1 MSRFFIDRPIFAW
14 VIALAIMLAGALAI
28 HSLPVNQYPN
38 IAAPAIQISVTYPG
52 ASAQTVQ
59 DTVVQVIEQQLNGL
73 DGLRYISS
81 AANSDGSVE
90 ITVTFDQGVDPDI
103 AQVQVQ
109 NKLQLATTNLPEEVQ
124 RQGIRVVKFQL
135 NFMLLVSLYSKDG
148 KLNYGDLGNLI
159 VSNFQDPLSRTQ
171 GVGDFFVFG
180 FQNAMRIWLDPA
192 KLNSYQLMPSDVTA
206 AIAAQNVQVSSGS
219 IGGLPTRKG
228 VELSATVIGK
238 TRLTSADQFKE
249 ILIKVQPD
257 GSQIRLKDL
266 GEVVLGNETYSFDV
280 NYNGKPAAGI
290 ALRLASGANMLETV
304 ERVKHTVEEL
314 KPYLPAGVE
323 VVYPYDT
330 SPSVKASIE
339 SVVHTLFE
347 AIVLVFL
354 VMMLFMQNIR
364 ATLIPT
370 LAVPVV
376 LLGTFGV
383 LYACGF
389 TINVMTMFAMVL
401 AIGLL
406 VDDAIVVVENVE
418 RLMEEEHLTPRE
430 ATYKSMQQISG
441 ALVGIGLVIS
451 AVFMPMA
458 FFGGSA
464 GIIYR
469 QFSITIITAMSLS
482 VLVALV
488 FTPALCATM
497 LKAHTGSKKQ
507 QGFFAWFN
515 RVFQTNTNRYEASV
529 AKILRNPKRTF
540 VVYLLLLAGLVGLFR
555 NLPTSFLPDEDQGL
569 LIVQIQTPP
578 NSSAERTEAVIKQ
591 VRDYLLENE
600 KEGVVSAFSLSGF
613 NFAGRGQNSA
623 VVWVRL
629 KPFEER
635 KSSKN
640 SAFAIARRITQFA
653 DTVRD
658 AQVVSI
664 VPPAIMEMGNAT
676 GFDLFLQDNGARGH
690 AALMAARDQLLSLVE
705 SEPALAIVRPNG
717 LDDEAQYQVT
727 IDDEKARAQQVSIEA
742 IDDTMSVAWGSTYVN
757 DFIDKGRVK
766 KVYVQGE
773 MDSRISP
780 QDFDK
785 WYVRNALGQMVP
797 FSSFASG
804 DWVFGSPKLER
815 YGGVPSVELLGQP
828 AAGYSTG
835 DAMAAIERIAA
846 KLPSGFVVAWTG
858 LSYEER
864 AAGSQSTM
872 LYVLS
877 LIMVFLCLA
886 ALYESWSVPVSI
898 MLVVPLGILGAVA
911 ATLGRGLANDVFFQV
926 GMLTTM
932 GLAAKNA
939 ILIVE
944 FAKDLYEQQGRTL
957 KQAAKEA
964 AALRLRPIIMTSIAF
979 VMGTLPLARAFG
991 PGSGSQHSIG
1001 TAVVGGTL
1009 AATFLAIFFVP
1020 LFYVAVT
1027 KIFSRKK
1034 PAAEAVLESTSSTD
1048 PQLGS
1053 GD

>member
-28 HSLPVNQYPN
+28 HGLPVNQYPN
-38 IAAPAIQISVTYPG
+38 IAAPAVQISVTYPG

-59 DTVVQVIEQQLNGL
+59 DTVIQVIEQQLNGL

-81 AANSDGSVE
+81 NANSDGSVE
-90 ITVTFDQGVDPDI
+90 ITVTFDQGINPDI

-109 NKLQLATTNLPEEVQ
+109 NKLQLATPNLPQEVQ
-124 RQGIRVVKFQL
+124 RQGIRVVKYQA
-135 NFMLLVSLYSKDG
+135 NFMLLVSIYSTDG
-148 KLNYGDLGNLI
+148 KLSYGDLGNLV
-159 VSNFQDPLSRTQ
+159 VSNFKDPLSRTK

-206 AIAAQNVQVSSGS
+206 AISAQNVQVSSGS

-238 TRLTSADQFKE
+238 TRLRSAEEFKE
-249 ILIKVQPD
+249 ILVKVQPD

-266 GEVVLGNETYSFDV
+266 GEVVLGSETYSYDV

-290 ALRLASGANMLETV
+290 ALRLASGANMLDTV
-304 ERVKHTVEEL
+304 ERVKQTVDHL
-314 KPYLPAGVE
+314 KASLPPNVE

-339 SVVHTLFE
+339 SVIHTLFE

-354 VMMLFMQNIR
+354 VMFLFLQNIR

-418 RLMEEEHLTPRE
+418 RLMAEEHLSAKE

-441 ALVGIGLVIS
+441 ALVGIALVIS

-469 QFSITIITAMSLS
+469 QFSITIITAMALS
-482 VLVALV
+482 VLIALI
-488 FTPALCATM
+488 FTPALCATI
-497 LKAHTGSKKQ
+497 LKDHAHGEKKTK
-507 QGFFAWFN
+507 GFFAWFN
-515 RVFQTNTNRYEASV
+515 RMFDRNTSRYHASV
-529 AKILRNPKRTF
+529 AGILNRPKRTF
-540 VVYLLLLAGLVGLFR
+540 FVYVLLLIGVALMFHK
-555 NLPTSFLPDEDQGL
+555 LPAAFLPDEDQGL
-569 LIVQIQTPP
+569 MVVQIQTPP
-578 NSSAERTEAVIKQ
+578 NSSAQRTESVIQK
-591 VRDYLLENE
+591 VRSYLLEQE
-600 KEGVVSAFSLSGF
+600 KAGVMSAFSISGY

-629 KPFEER
+629 RPFEER
-635 KSSKN
+635 TSKEN
-640 SAFAIARRITQFA
+640 SASAIAQRVTQFA
-653 DTVRD
+653 HTISE
-658 AQVVSI
+658 ANIVSI
-664 VPPAIMEMGNAT
+664 VPPAILEMGNAT
-676 GFDLFLQDNGARGH
+676 GFDLYLQDNGAHGH
-690 AALMAARDQLLSLVE
+690 AALMAARDRLMKLAAQ
-705 SEPALAIVRPNG
+705 EPALSTIRPNG
-717 LDDEAQYQVT
+717 LNDEAQYQVT
-727 IDDEKARAQQVSIEA
+727 IDDEKARALQLTIESI
-742 IDDTMSVAWGSTYVN
+742 DNTMSVAWGSTYVN

-766 KVYVQGE
+766 KVYVQGQT
-773 MDSRISP
+773 DARISP
-780 QDFDK
+780 EDFDK
-785 WYVRNALGQMVP
+785 WYVRNAAGQMVP
-797 FSSFASG
+797 FSAFASG
-804 DWVFGSPKLER
+804 KWIYGSPKLER
-815 YGGVPSVELLGQP
+815 YAGIPSVELLGTP
-828 AAGYSTG
+828 AEGYSTG
-835 DAMAAIERIAA
+835 EAMAAVERVASQ
-846 KLPSGFVVAWTG
+846 LPSGFEVAWTG

-877 LIMVFLCLA
+877 LIIVFLCLA
-886 ALYESWSVPVSI
+886 AMYESWSVPVSV
-898 MLVVPLGILGAVA
+898 MLVVPLGVLGAVA

-944 FAKDLYEQQGRTL
+944 FAKELQEKHGRSL
-957 KQAAKEA
+957 IQAATEA
-964 AALRLRPIIMTSIAF
+964 ARLRLRPIIMTSIAF
-979 VMGTLPLARAFG
+979 VMGTLPLARAHG

-1020 LFYVAVT
+1020 LFYVAVMRL
-1027 KIFSRKK
+1027 FASRKRK
-1034 PAAEAVLESTSSTD
+1034 STEEFAKGGVSHD
-1048 PQLGS
+1048 A
-1053 GD
+1053 

>member
-14 VIALAIMLAGALAI
+14 VIALAIMLGGVLAI
-28 HSLPVNQYPN
+28 HGLPVNQYPN
-38 IAAPAIQISVTYPG
+38 IAAPAVQITVTYPG

-90 ITVTFDQGVDPDI
+90 ITVTFDQGINPDI

-109 NKLQLATTNLPEEVQ
+109 NKLQLATPNLPEEVQ
-124 RQGIRVVKFQL
+124 RQGIRVVKYQA

-148 KLNYGDLGNLI
+148 KLNYGDLGNII
-159 VSNFQDPLSRTQ
+159 VSSFQDPLSRTQ

-238 TRLTSADQFKE
+238 TRLRSADEFKE
-249 ILIKVQPD
+249 ILVKVQPD
-257 GSQIRLKDL
+257 GSQIHLKDV
-266 GEVVLGNETYSFDV
+266 GEVVLGNETYSYDV

-290 ALRLASGANMLETV
+290 ALRLATGANMLETV
-304 ERVKHTVEEL
+304 ERVKKTVDQL
-314 KPYLPAGVE
+314 KPYLPPGVE

-347 AIVLVFL
+347 AIILVFL
-354 VMMLFMQNIR
+354 VMLLFLQNLR

-418 RLMEEEHLTPRE
+418 RLMAEEHLSPRE

-441 ALVGIGLVIS
+441 ALVGIALVIS

-469 QFSITIITAMSLS
+469 QFSITIITAMALS
-482 VLVALV
+482 VLVALI
-488 FTPALCATM
+488 FTPALCATL
-497 LKAHTGSKKQ
+497 LKTHPAAGEKKQ
-507 QGFFAWFN
+507 KGFFAWFN
-515 RVFQTNTNRYEASV
+515 RVFERNTGRYEAAVSR
-529 AKILRNPKRTF
+529 ILRNPRRTF
-540 VVYLLLLAGLVGLFR
+540 VVYVLLLAGVAMMFR
-555 NLPTSFLPDEDQGL
+555 HLPTAFLPDEDQGL

-578 NSSAERTEAVIKQ
+578 NSSAERTEAVLNQ
-591 VRDYLLENE
+591 VRGYLLDHEQA
-600 KEGVVSAFSLSGF
+600 GVVSAFSISGY

-629 KPFEER
+629 KPFEAR
-635 KSSKN
+635 TGGDN
-640 SAFAIARRITQFA
+640 TANAIAQRITQFA
-653 DTVRD
+653 STVKD
-658 AQVVSI
+658 ASIVSI

-690 AALMAARDQLLSLVE
+690 AALMQARNQLMKLAAK
-705 SEPALAIVRPNG
+705 EPALAITRANG

-727 IDDEKARAQQVSIEA
+727 IDDEKARALQVSIEA
-742 IDDTMSVAWGSTYVN
+742 IDNTMSVAWGSTYVN

-773 MDSRISP
+773 MDARLSP
-780 QDFDK
+780 EDFDK
-785 WYVRNALGQMVP
+785 WYVRNDAGQMVP
-797 FSSFASG
+797 FSAFASG
-804 DWVFGSPKLER
+804 QWVYGSPKLER
-815 YGGVPSVELLGQP
+815 YGGIPAVELLGQP
-828 AAGYSTG
+828 APGYSTG
-835 DAMAAIERIAA
+835 DAMAAIERVAA
-846 KLPSGFVVAWTG
+846 QLPSGFGVSWTG
-858 LSYEER
+858 LSFEER
-864 AAGSQSTM
+864 AAGSQATM

-877 LIMVFLCLA
+877 LMIVFLCLA
-886 ALYESWSVPVSI
+886 AMYESWSVPVSV
-898 MLVVPLGILGAVA
+898 MLVVPLGVLGAVA
-911 ATLGRGLANDVFFQV
+911 ATLGRGLANDIFFQV

-944 FAKDLYEQQGRTL
+944 FAKDLHDNQGRTL
-957 KQAAKEA
+957 VQAATEA
-964 AALRLRPIIMTSIAF
+964 ARLRLRPIIMTSIAF
-979 VMGTLPLARAFG
+979 VMGTLPLARAHG

-1020 LFYVAVT
+1020 LFYVAVMQL
-1027 KIFSRKK
+1027 FK
-1034 PAAEAVLESTSSTD
+1034 PTPRHANLEGARHD
-1048 PQLGS
+1048 A
-1053 GD
+1053 

>member
-14 VIALAIMLAGALAI
+14 VIALAIMLGGALAI

-38 IAAPAIQISVTYPG
+38 IAARAVQITVTYPG

-90 ITVTFDQGVDPDI
+90 ITVTFDQGVNPDI

-109 NKLQLATTNLPEEVQ
+109 NKLQLATPNLPAEVQ
-124 RQGIRVVKFQL
+124 RQGIRVVKFQV
-135 NFMLLVSLYSKDG
+135 NFMLLVSIYSKDG
-148 KLNYGDLGNLI
+148 KLSYGDLGNII

-206 AIAAQNVQVSSGS
+206 AISAQNVQVSSGS
-219 IGGLPTRKG
+219 VGGLPTRKG

-238 TRLTSADQFKE
+238 TRLKSADEFKE
-249 ILIKVQPD
+249 ILVKVQPD

-290 ALRLASGANMLETV
+290 ALRLATGANMLEAV
-304 ERVKHTVEEL
+304 ERVKNTVDQL
-314 KPYLPAGVE
+314 KPYLPPGVE

-330 SPSVKASIE
+330 SPSVKASID

-347 AIVLVFL
+347 AVVLVFL
-354 VMMLFMQNIR
+354 VMLLFLQNIR

-418 RLMEEEHLTPRE
+418 RLMEEEHLSPRE

-469 QFSITIITAMSLS
+469 QFSITIITAMGLS

-497 LKAHTGSKKQ
+497 LKAHAGGEKKQ
-507 QGFFAWFN
+507 TGFFAWFN
-515 RVFQTNTNRYEASV
+515 RVFERNTERYASSIS
-529 AKILRNPKRTF
+529 KILRNPKRTF
-540 VVYLLLLAGLVGLFR
+540 VIYALLLLGVVAMFR
-555 NLPTSFLPDEDQGL
+555 NLPSAFLPDEDQGL

-578 NSSAERTEAVIKQ
+578 NSSAERTQAVIDQ
-591 VRDYLLENE
+591 VRNYLLEDE
-600 KEGVVSAFSLSGF
+600 KEGVVSAFNLSGF

-623 VVWVRL
+623 VIWVRL

-635 KSSKN
+635 TSSEN
-640 SAFAIARRITQFA
+640 SAFAIAQRITRFA
-653 DTVRD
+653 STVRD
-658 AQVVSI
+658 AHVVSI

-690 AALMAARDQLLSLVE
+690 AALMEARDQLLKLVAK
-705 SEPALAIVRPNG
+705 EPALAIVRPNG
-717 LDDEAQYQVT
+717 LSDEAQYQVT
-727 IDDEKARAQQVSIEA
+727 IDDEKARALQVSIES

-773 MDSRISP
+773 MDARISP
-780 QDFDK
+780 EDFDK
-785 WYVRNALGQMVP
+785 WYVRNAAGQMVP

-804 DWVFGSPKLER
+804 QWVYGSPKLER
-815 YGGVPSVELLGQP
+815 YNGIPSVELLGQP
-828 AAGYSTG
+828 APGYSTG
-835 DAMAAIERIAA
+835 DAMAAIERVASQ
-846 KLPSGFVVAWTG
+846 LPNGFGVSWTG

-864 AAGSQSTM
+864 AAGSQATT

-877 LIMVFLCLA
+877 LMIVFLCLA

-898 MLVVPLGILGAVA
+898 MLVVPLGVLGAVA
-911 ATLGRGLANDVFFQV
+911 ATLGRGLSNDVFFQV

-944 FAKDLYEQQGRTL
+944 FAKDLYENQGRTL
-957 KQAAKEA
+957 VQAATEA
-964 AALRLRPIIMTSIAF
+964 ARLRLRPIIMTSIAF
-979 VMGTLPLARAFG
+979 VMGTLPLARAYG

-1027 KIFSRKK
+1027 KMFKSKQRG
-1034 PAAEAVLESTSSTD
+1034 AVRVATPEGAQHD
-1048 PQLGS
+1048 A
-1053 GD
+1053 

>member
-1 MSRFFIDRPIFAW
+1 MSRFFIDRPVFAW
-14 VIALAIMLAGALAI
+14 VLALAIMLAGALAI
-28 HSLPVNQYPN
+28 RSLPVNQYPN
-38 IAAPAIQISVTYPG
+38 IAAPAVMITVTYPG

-59 DTVVQVIEQQLNGL
+59 DTVLQVIEQQLNGL

-90 ITVTFDQGVDPDI
+90 IIVTFDQGINPDI

-109 NKLQLATTNLPEEVQ
+109 NKLQLATPNLPQEVQ
-124 RQGIRVVKFQL
+124 RQGIRVVKYQA
-135 NFMLLVSLYSKDG
+135 NFMLLVGLVSTDG

-192 KLNSYQLMPSDVTA
+192 KLNSYHLMPKDVVE

-219 IGGLPTRKG
+219 VGGLPTRKG
-228 VELSATVIGK
+228 VQLSATVIGK
-238 TRLTSADQFKE
+238 TRLNSADEFKE
-249 ILIKVQPD
+249 ILVKVQPD
-257 GSQIRLKDL
+257 GSQIRLKDI
-266 GEVVLGNETYSFDV
+266 GEVVLGNETYSYDV

-290 ALRLASGANMLETV
+290 ALRLATGANMLEAV
-304 ERVKHTVEEL
+304 ERVKTTVDSL
-314 KPYLPAGVE
+314 KPFLPPGVE

-330 SPSVKASIE
+330 SPSVKASID

-354 VMMLFMQNIR
+354 VMFVFLQNFR

-383 LYACGF
+383 LYAFGF

-418 RLMEEEHLTPRE
+418 RLMAEENLSPRE
-430 ATYKSMQQISG
+430 ATGKSMGQISG

-469 QFSITIITAMSLS
+469 QFSVTIITAMGLS
-482 VLVALV
+482 VLVALT
-488 FTPALCATM
+488 FTPALCATL
-497 LKAHTGSKKQ
+497 LKAHAGHGGKKHK
-507 QGFFAWFN
+507 GFFVWFN
-515 RVFQTNTNRYEASV
+515 RTFERSTVAYEGVVSG
-529 AKILRNPKRTF
+529 ILRNPKRTF
-540 VVYLLLLAGLVGLFR
+540 VLYCLLLAGVAMMFR
-555 NLPTSFLPDEDQGL
+555 DLPTAFLPDEDQGL

-578 NSSAERTEAVIKQ
+578 NSSAERTEAVLNQ
-591 VRDYLLENE
+591 VRDYLRDDEQG
-600 KEGVVSAFSLSGF
+600 GVVSAFSISGF

-623 VVWVRL
+623 VIWVRL
-629 KPFEER
+629 KAFDER
-635 KSSKN
+635 KSAAD
-640 SAFAIARRITQFA
+640 SAFAISRRISAFA
-653 DTVRD
+653 ATIQD
-658 AQVVSI
+658 ANVVSI

-676 GFDLFLQDNGARGH
+676 GFDLFLQDNGALGH
-690 AALMAARDQLLSLVE
+690 SALMQARDQLMTLAAK
-705 SEPALAIVRPNG
+705 EPALAIVRANG

-727 IDDEKARAQQVSIEA
+727 IDDEKARALQVSIEA

-773 MDSRISP
+773 MDSRIAP
-780 QDFDK
+780 EDFDK
-785 WYVRNALGQMVP
+785 WYVRNAAGQMVP
-797 FSSFASG
+797 FSAFATGS
-804 DWVFGSPKLER
+804 WMYGSPKLER
-815 YGGVPSVELLGQP
+815 YSGIASVELLGQP
-828 AAGYSTG
+828 AEGYSTG
-835 DAMAAIERIAA
+835 DAMAAIERISAQ
-846 KLPSGFVVAWTG
+846 LPNGFGVAWTG

-864 AAGSQSTM
+864 AAGSQATL
-872 LYVLS
+872 LYVMS
-877 LIMVFLCLA
+877 LIIVFLCLA
-886 ALYESWSVPVSI
+886 AMYESWSVPVAV
-898 MLVVPLGILGAVA
+898 MLVVPLGVLGAVA
-911 ATLGRGLANDVFFQV
+911 AALGRGLSNDVFFQV

-944 FAKDLYEQQGRTL
+944 FAKDLYENHGRGLVEATT
-957 KQAAKEA
+957 EA
-964 AALRLRPIIMTSIAF
+964 ARQRLRPIIMTSIAF
-979 VMGTLPLARAFG
+979 VMGTLPLARAYG

-1027 KIFSRKK
+1027 RLFTPGQRCEPVQATRAGASHD
-1034 PAAEAVLESTSSTD
+1034 L
-1048 PQLGS
+1048 
-1053 GD
+1053 

>member
-14 VIALAIMLAGALAI
+14 VIALAIMLGGALAI
-28 HSLPVNQYPN
+28 HGLPVNQYPN
-38 IAAPAIQISVTYPG
+38 IAAPAVQITVTYPG

-90 ITVTFDQGVDPDI
+90 ITVTFDQGVNPDI

-109 NKLQLATTNLPEEVQ
+109 NKLQLATPNLPAEVQ
-124 RQGIRVVKFQL
+124 RQGIRVVKFQA
-135 NFMLLVSLYSKDG
+135 NFMLLVSIYSKDG
-148 KLNYGDLGNLI
+148 KLSYGDLGNII
-159 VSNFQDPLSRTQ
+159 VSSFQDPLSRTQ

-192 KLNSYQLMPSDVTA
+192 KLNSYQLMPSDITA
-206 AIAAQNVQVSSGS
+206 AISAQNVQVSSGS

-238 TRLTSADQFKE
+238 TRLKTADEFKE
-249 ILIKVQPD
+249 ILVKVQPD

-266 GEVVLGNETYSFDV
+266 GEVVLGNETYSYDV

-290 ALRLASGANMLETV
+290 ALRLATGANMLETV
-304 ERVKHTVEEL
+304 ERVKHTVDQL
-314 KPYLPAGVE
+314 KANLPPNVE

-330 SPSVKASIE
+330 SPSVKASID

-354 VMMLFMQNIR
+354 VMLLFLQNIR

-418 RLMEEEHLTPRE
+418 RLMEEERLTPRE

-469 QFSITIITAMSLS
+469 QFSVTIITAMGLS
-482 VLVALV
+482 VLVALI
-488 FTPALCATM
+488 FTPALCASM
-497 LKAHTGSKKQ
+497 LKAHAGGVKKPR
-507 QGFFAWFN
+507 GFFAWFN
-515 RVFQTNTNRYEASV
+515 RVFERNTDRYETSV
-529 AKILRNPKRTF
+529 SKILRNPKRTF
-540 VVYLLLLAGLVGLFR
+540 VIYGLLLLGVALMFR
-555 NLPTSFLPDEDQGL
+555 NLPSAFLPDEDQGL
-569 LIVQIQTPP
+569 LVVQIQTPA
-578 NSSAERTEAVIKQ
+578 NSSAERTEAVLNK
-591 VRDYLLENE
+591 VRQYLLEDE
-600 KEGVVSAFSLSGF
+600 KEGVVSAFNISGY

-623 VVWVRL
+623 VIWVRL

-635 KSSKN
+635 KSSEN
-640 SAFAIARRITQFA
+640 SAFAIAQRITRFA
-653 DTVRD
+653 GTIRD
-658 AQVVSI
+658 ANVVSI

-676 GFDLFLQDNGARGH
+676 GFDLFLQDNGAHGH
-690 AALMAARDQLLSLVE
+690 AALMAARDQLMKLVE
-705 SEPALAIVRPNG
+705 KEPALAIVRPNG

-727 IDDEKARAQQVSIEA
+727 IDDEKARALQVSIES

-780 QDFDK
+780 EDFDK
-785 WYVRNALGQMVP
+785 WYVRNAAGQMVP
-797 FSSFASG
+797 FSAFATG
-804 DWVFGSPKLER
+804 QWVYGSPKLER
-815 YGGVPSVELLGQP
+815 YGGIPSVELLGQP
-828 AAGYSTG
+828 APGYSTG
-835 DAMAAIERIAA
+835 DAMAAIERISAQ
-846 KLPSGFVVAWTG
+846 LPNGFGVAWTG

-864 AAGSQSTM
+864 AAGSQATM

-877 LIMVFLCLA
+877 LMMVFLCLA

-911 ATLGRGLANDVFFQV
+911 ATLGRGLSNDVFFQV

-944 FAKDLYEQQGRTL
+944 FAKDLYENQGRTL
-957 KQAAKEA
+957 VEA
-964 AALRLRPIIMTSIAF
+964 ATEAARLRLRPIVMTSIAF

-1020 LFYVAVT
+1020 LFYVAIT
-1027 KIFSRKK
+1027 NLFKSKRRG
-1034 PAAEAVLESTSSTD
+1034 AASVAIHVGAHHD
-1048 PQLGS
+1048 A
-1053 GD
+1053 

>member
-14 VIALAIMLAGALAI
+14 VIALAIMLGGALAI
-28 HSLPVNQYPN
+28 RSLPVNQYPN
-38 IAAPAIQISVTYPG
+38 IAAPAVMITVTYPG

-59 DTVVQVIEQQLNGL
+59 DTVLQVIEQQLNGL

-90 ITVTFDQGVDPDI
+90 IIVTFDQGTNPDI

-109 NKLQLATTNLPEEVQ
+109 NKLQLATPNLPQEVQ
-124 RQGIRVVKFQL
+124 RQGIRVVKYQA
-135 NFMLLVSLYSKDG
+135 NFMLLVGLVSTDG
-148 KLNYGDLGNLI
+148 KLNYGDLGNI
-159 VSNFQDPLSRTQ
+159 VVSNFQDPLSRTQ

-192 KLNSYQLMPSDVTA
+192 KLHSYQLMPKDVVA
-206 AIAAQNVQVSSGS
+206 AISAQNVQVSSGS
-219 IGGLPTRKG
+219 VGGLPTRKG

-238 TRLTSADQFKE
+238 TRLNSADEFKE
-249 ILIKVQPD
+249 ILVKVQPD
-257 GSQIRLKDL
+257 GSQIRLKDV
-266 GEVVLGNETYSFDV
+266 GDVILGNETYSYDV

-290 ALRLASGANMLETV
+290 ALRLATGANMLEAV
-304 ERVKHTVEEL
+304 ERVKETVDSL
-314 KPYLPAGVE
+314 KPFLPPGVE

-330 SPSVKASIE
+330 SPSVKASID

-354 VMMLFMQNIR
+354 VMLLFLQNIR

-418 RLMEEEHLTPRE
+418 RLMAEEHLTPRE
-430 ATYKSMQQISG
+430 ATYKSMKQISG
-441 ALVGIGLVIS
+441 ALVGIGLVIC

-469 QFSITIITAMSLS
+469 QFSITIITAMGLS
-482 VLVALV
+482 VLVALI

-497 LKAHTGSKKQ
+497 LKAHVGHAEKKRK
-507 QGFFAWFN
+507 GFFALFN
-515 RVFQTNTNRYEASV
+515 RVFDNGTDRYEKSV
-529 AKILRNPKRTF
+529 SRIIRNPKRTF
-540 VVYLLLLAGLVGLFR
+540 VVYVLLLIGVAMMFR
-555 NLPTSFLPDEDQGL
+555 NLPTAFLPDEDQGL
-569 LIVQIQTPP
+569 MIVQIQTPP
-578 NSSAERTEAVIKQ
+578 NSSAERTEAVLNQ
-591 VRDYLLENE
+591 VRDYLRDNE
-600 KEGVVSAFSLSGF
+600 KDGVISAFSISGY

-635 KSSKN
+635 KTAEN
-640 SAFAIARRITQFA
+640 SAFAIAKRVTGFA
-653 DTVRD
+653 KTIKD
-658 AQVVSI
+658 ANVVSI

-676 GFDLFLQDNGARGH
+676 GFDLFLQDNGAHGH
-690 AALMAARDQLLSLVE
+690 TALMEARDQLMTLAAK
-705 SEPALAIVRPNG
+705 EPALAIIRANG

-727 IDDEKARAQQVSIEA
+727 IDDEKARALQVSIESV
-742 IDDTMSVAWGSTYVN
+742 DDTMSVAWGSTYVN

-780 QDFDK
+780 EDFDK
-785 WYVRNALGQMVP
+785 WYVRNDAGQMVP
-797 FSSFASG
+797 FSAFASG
-804 DWVFGSPKLER
+804 KWVYGSPKLER
-815 YGGVPSVELLGQP
+815 YGGIPSVELLGEP
-828 AAGYSTG
+828 AQGYSTG
-835 DAMAAIERIAA
+835 DAMAAIERITAQV
-846 KLPSGFVVAWTG
+846 PNGFDVSWTG

-864 AAGSQSTM
+864 AAGSQATL

-877 LIMVFLCLA
+877 LIIVFLCLA
-886 ALYESWSVPVSI
+886 ALYESWSVPVSV
-898 MLVVPLGILGAVA
+898 MMVVPLGVLGAVA
-911 ATLGRGLANDVFFQV
+911 ATLGRGLSNDVFFQV

-944 FAKDLYEQQGRTL
+944 FAKELNENHGRSL
-957 KQAAKEA
+957 VEA
-964 AALRLRPIIMTSIAF
+964 ATEAARQRLRPIIMTSIAF
-979 VMGTLPLARAFG
+979 VMGTLPLARAYG

-1020 LFYVAVT
+1020 LFYVAVMKYFKSNKRAVPEQAT
-1027 KIFSRKK
+1027 REGVIH
-1034 PAAEAVLESTSSTD
+1034 EA
-1048 PQLGS
+1048 
-1053 GD
+1053 

>member
-14 VIALAIMLAGALAI
+14 VIALAIMLGGVLAI
-28 HSLPVNQYPN
+28 HGLPVNQYPN
-38 IAAPAIQISVTYPG
+38 IAAPAVQITVTYPG

-90 ITVTFDQGVDPDI
+90 ITVTFDQGINPDI

-109 NKLQLATTNLPEEVQ
+109 NKLQLATPNLPEEVQ
-124 RQGIRVVKFQL
+124 RQGIRVVKYQA

-148 KLNYGDLGNLI
+148 KLNYGDLGNII
-159 VSNFQDPLSRTQ
+159 VSSFQDPLSRTQ

-238 TRLTSADQFKE
+238 TRLRSADEFKE
-249 ILIKVQPD
+249 ILVKVQPD
-257 GSQIRLKDL
+257 GSQIRLKDV
-266 GEVVLGNETYSFDV
+266 GEVVLGNETYSYDV

-290 ALRLASGANMLETV
+290 ALRLATGANMLDTV
-304 ERVKHTVEEL
+304 ERVKKTVDQL
-314 KPYLPAGVE
+314 KPYLPPGVE

-347 AIVLVFL
+347 AIILVFL
-354 VMMLFMQNIR
+354 VMLLFLQNLR

-418 RLMEEEHLTPRE
+418 RLMAEEHLSPRE

-441 ALVGIGLVIS
+441 ALVGIALVIS

-469 QFSITIITAMSLS
+469 QFSITIITAMALS
-482 VLVALV
+482 VLVALI
-488 FTPALCATM
+488 FTPALCATL
-497 LKAHTGSKKQ
+497 LKAHPAAGEKKQ
-507 QGFFAWFN
+507 KGFFAWFN
-515 RVFQTNTNRYEASV
+515 RVFERNTGRYEAAVSR
-529 AKILRNPKRTF
+529 ILRNPRRTF
-540 VVYLLLLAGLVGLFR
+540 VVYVLLLAGVAMMFR
-555 NLPTSFLPDEDQGL
+555 HLPTAFLPDEDQGL

-578 NSSAERTEAVIKQ
+578 NSSAERTEAVLNQ
-591 VRDYLLENE
+591 VRGYLLDHEQA
-600 KEGVVSAFSLSGF
+600 GVVSAFSISGY

-629 KPFEER
+629 KPFEAR
-635 KSSKN
+635 TGGDN
-640 SAFAIARRITQFA
+640 TANAIAQRITQFA
-653 DTVRD
+653 STVKD
-658 AQVVSI
+658 ASIVSI

-690 AALMAARDQLLSLVE
+690 AALMQARNQLMKLAAK
-705 SEPALAIVRPNG
+705 EPALAITRANG

-727 IDDEKARAQQVSIEA
+727 IDDEKARALQVSIEA
-742 IDDTMSVAWGSTYVN
+742 IDNTMSVAWGSTYVN

-773 MDSRISP
+773 MDARLSP
-780 QDFDK
+780 EDFDK
-785 WYVRNALGQMVP
+785 WYVRNDAGQMVP
-797 FSSFASG
+797 FSAFASG
-804 DWVFGSPKLER
+804 QWVYGSPKLER
-815 YGGVPSVELLGQP
+815 YGGIPAVELLGQP
-828 AAGYSTG
+828 APGYSTG
-835 DAMAAIERIAA
+835 DAMAAIERVAA
-846 KLPSGFVVAWTG
+846 QLPSGFGVSWTG
-858 LSYEER
+858 LSFEER
-864 AAGSQSTM
+864 AAGSQATM

-877 LIMVFLCLA
+877 LMIVFLCLA
-886 ALYESWSVPVSI
+886 AMYESWSVPVSV
-898 MLVVPLGILGAVA
+898 MLVVPLGVLGAVA
-911 ATLGRGLANDVFFQV
+911 ATLGRGLANDIFFQV

-944 FAKDLYEQQGRTL
+944 FAKDLHDNQGRTL
-957 KQAAKEA
+957 VQAATEA
-964 AALRLRPIIMTSIAF
+964 ARLRLRPIIMTSIAF
-979 VMGTLPLARAFG
+979 VMGTLPLARAHG

-1020 LFYVAVT
+1020 LFYVAVMQL
-1027 KIFSRKK
+1027 FK
-1034 PAAEAVLESTSSTD
+1034 PTPRHANLEGARHD
-1048 PQLGS
+1048 A
-1053 GD
+1053 

>member
-28 HSLPVNQYPN
+28 RSLPVNQYPN
-38 IAAPAIQISVTYPG
+38 IAAPAVMITVTYPG
-52 ASAQTVQ
+52 ASAQMVQ
-59 DTVVQVIEQQLNGL
+59 DTVLQVIEQQLNGL

-90 ITVTFDQGVDPDI
+90 IIVTFDQGINPDI

-109 NKLQLATTNLPEEVQ
+109 NKLQLATPNLPQEVQ
-124 RQGIRVVKFQL
+124 RQGIRVVKYQA
-135 NFMLLVSLYSKDG
+135 NFMLLVGLVSTDG
-148 KLNYGDLGNLI
+148 KLNYGDLGNLV

-192 KLNSYQLMPSDVTA
+192 KLHSYQLMPKDVVD
-206 AIAAQNVQVSSGS
+206 AISAQNVQVSSGS
-219 IGGLPTRKG
+219 VGGLPTRKG
-228 VELSATVIGK
+228 VQLSATVIGK
-238 TRLTSADQFKE
+238 TRFNSADEFKE
-249 ILIKVQPD
+249 ILVKVQPD

-266 GEVVLGNETYSFDV
+266 GDVVLGNETYSYDV
-280 NYNGKPAAGI
+280 NYNGQPAAGI
-290 ALRLASGANMLETV
+290 ALRLATGANMLEAVDHVKKTV
-304 ERVKHTVEEL
+304 DSL
-314 KPYLPAGVE
+314 KPYLPPGVE

-330 SPSVKASIE
+330 SPSVKASID

-354 VMMLFMQNIR
+354 VMFLFLQNFR

-383 LYACGF
+383 LYAFGF

-418 RLMEEEHLTPRE
+418 RLMEQENLSPRE
-430 ATYKSMQQISG
+430 ATYKSMSQISG

-458 FFGGSA
+458 FFGGSV

-469 QFSITIITAMSLS
+469 QFSVTIITAMGLS
-482 VLVALV
+482 VLVALI
-488 FTPALCATM
+488 FTPALCATL
-497 LKAHTGSKKQ
+497 LKAHAEHGQKKQ
-507 QGFFAWFN
+507 KGFFAWFN
-515 RVFQTNTNRYEASV
+515 RVFDSSTVRYEGVVSR
-529 AKILRNPKRTF
+529 ILRNPKRTF
-540 VVYLLLLAGLVGLFR
+540 VVYFLMLAGVVLMFR
-555 NLPTSFLPDEDQGL
+555 DLPTAFLPDEDQGL

-578 NSSAERTEAVIKQ
+578 NSSAERTEAVLNQ
-591 VRDYLLENE
+591 VRDYLREDE
-600 KEGVVSAFSLSGF
+600 KEGVVSAFSISGY

-623 VVWVRL
+623 VIWVRL
-629 KPFEER
+629 KPFEAR
-635 KSSKN
+635 KSSENNAFSISKRIT
-640 SAFAIARRITQFA
+640 AFAATIK
-653 DTVRD
+653 D
-658 AQVVSI
+658 ANVVSI

-676 GFDLFLQDNGARGH
+676 GFDLFLQDNGGRGH
-690 AALMAARDQLLSLVE
+690 TALLQARDQLMSLAAK
-705 SEPALAIVRPNG
+705 EPALAITRANG

-727 IDDEKARAQQVSIEA
+727 IDDEKARALQVSIES
-742 IDDTMSVAWGSTYVN
+742 IDNTMSVAWGSTYVN

-773 MDSRISP
+773 MDARISP
-780 QDFDK
+780 EDFDK
-785 WYVRNALGQMVP
+785 WYVRNDAGQMVP
-797 FSSFASG
+797 FSSFATG
-804 DWVFGSPKLER
+804 TWVYGSPKLER
-815 YGGVPSVELLGQP
+815 YSGISSVELLGQP
-828 AAGYSTG
+828 AEGYSTG
-835 DAMAAIERIAA
+835 DAMAAIERIATQ
-846 KLPSGFVVAWTG
+846 LPNGFGVSWTG

-864 AAGSQSTM
+864 AAGSQATL
-872 LYVLS
+872 LYVMS
-877 LIMVFLCLA
+877 LVIVFLCLA
-886 ALYESWSVPVSI
+886 AMYESWSVPVAV
-898 MLVVPLGILGAVA
+898 MLVVPLGVLGAVA
-911 ATLGRGLANDVFFQV
+911 ATLGRGLSNDVFFQV

-944 FAKDLYEQQGRTL
+944 FAKDLYENHGRSLVEATT
-957 KQAAKEA
+957 EA
-964 AALRLRPIIMTSIAF
+964 ARLRLRPIIMTSIAF
-979 VMGTLPLARAFG
+979 VMGTLPLARAYG

-1020 LFYVAVT
+1020 LFYVAVM
-1027 KIFSRKK
+1027 KLFK
-1034 PAAEAVLESTSSTD
+1034 PKQRAVTVQATD
-1048 PQLGS
+1048 EGVS
-1053 GD
+1053 HDV

>member
-14 VIALAIMLAGALAI
+14 VIALAIMLGGALAI

-38 IAAPAIQISVTYPG
+38 IAAPAVQITVTYPG

-59 DTVVQVIEQQLNGL
+59 DTVVQVIEQQLSGL

-90 ITVTFDQGVDPDI
+90 ITVTFDQGVNPDI

-109 NKLQLATTNLPEEVQ
+109 NKLQLATPNLPAEVQ
-124 RQGIRVVKFQL
+124 RQGIRVVKFQV
-135 NFMLLVSLYSKDG
+135 NFMLLVSIYSKDG
-148 KLNYGDLGNLI
+148 KLSYGDLGNII
-159 VSNFQDPLSRTQ
+159 VSSFQDPLSRTQ

-206 AIAAQNVQVSSGS
+206 AISAQNVQVSSGA

-238 TRLTSADQFKE
+238 TRLKTADEFKE
-249 ILIKVQPD
+249 ILVKVQPD
-257 GSQIRLKDL
+257 GAQIRLKDL
-266 GEVVLGNETYSFDV
+266 GEVVLGNETYSYDV

-290 ALRLASGANMLETV
+290 ALRLATGANMLETV
-304 ERVKHTVEEL
+304 ERVKNTVDQL
-314 KPYLPAGVE
+314 KPYLPPGVE

-330 SPSVKASIE
+330 SPSVKASID

-347 AIVLVFL
+347 AVVLVFL
-354 VMMLFMQNIR
+354 VMLLFLQNMR

-418 RLMEEEHLTPRE
+418 RLMEEEHLSPRD

-469 QFSITIITAMSLS
+469 QFSITIITAMGLS

-497 LKAHTGSKKQ
+497 LKAHAGGQKKQ
-507 QGFFAWFN
+507 TGFFAWFN
-515 RVFQTNTNRYEASV
+515 RVFERNTDRYASSISR
-529 AKILRNPKRTF
+529 ILRNPKRTF
-540 VVYLLLLAGLVGLFR
+540 VIYALLLLGVVAMFR
-555 NLPTSFLPDEDQGL
+555 NLPSAFLPDEDQGL

-578 NSSAERTEAVIKQ
+578 NSSAERTQTVIDK
-591 VRDYLLENE
+591 VRTYLLEEE
-600 KEGVVSAFSLSGF
+600 KDGVVSAFNISGF

-623 VVWVRL
+623 VIWVRL
-629 KPFEER
+629 KPFEARTDSE
-635 KSSKN
+635 N
-640 SAFAIARRITQFA
+640 SAFAIAQRITRFA
-653 DTVRD
+653 STVRD
-658 AQVVSI
+658 ANVVSI

-690 AALMAARDQLLSLVE
+690 AALMEARDQLLKRVAK
-705 SEPALAIVRPNG
+705 EPALAIVRPNG
-717 LDDEAQYQVT
+717 LADEAQYQVT
-727 IDDEKARAQQVSIEA
+727 IDDEKARALQVSIES

-757 DFIDKGRVK
+757 DFVDKGRVK

-773 MDSRISP
+773 MDARISP
-780 QDFDK
+780 EDFDK
-785 WYVRNALGQMVP
+785 WYVRNAAGQMVP

-804 DWVFGSPKLER
+804 QWVYGSPKLER
-815 YGGVPSVELLGQP
+815 YNGIPSVELLGQP
-828 AAGYSTG
+828 APGYSTG
-835 DAMAAIERIAA
+835 DAMAAIERVASQ
-846 KLPSGFVVAWTG
+846 LPNGFGVSWTG

-864 AAGSQSTM
+864 AAGSQAIT

-877 LIMVFLCLA
+877 LMIVFLCLA

-898 MLVVPLGILGAVA
+898 MLVVPLGVLGAVA
-911 ATLGRGLANDVFFQV
+911 ATLGRGLSNDVFFQV

-944 FAKDLYEQQGRTL
+944 FAKDLYENQGRTL
-957 KQAAKEA
+957 VQAATEA
-964 AALRLRPIIMTSIAF
+964 ARLRLRPIIMTSIAF
-979 VMGTLPLARAFG
+979 VMGTLPLARAYG

-1027 KIFSRKK
+1027 KVFKSRQRG
-1034 PAAEAVLESTSSTD
+1034 AVRVAIHEGAHHD
-1048 PQLGS
+1048 A
-1053 GD
+1053 

>member
-14 VIALAIMLAGALAI
+14 VIALAIMLGGALAI
-28 HSLPVNQYPN
+28 RALPVNQYPN
-38 IAAPAIQISVTYPG
+38 IAAPAVQISVTYPG

-81 AANSDGSVE
+81 VANSDGSVE
-90 ITVTFDQGVDPDI
+90 ITVTFDQGVNPDI

-109 NKLQLATTNLPEEVQ
+109 NKLQLATPNLPEEVQ
-124 RQGIRVVKFQL
+124 RQGIRVVKFQV
-135 NFMLLVSLYSKDG
+135 NFMLLIGLYSTDG
-148 KLNYGDLGNLI
+148 KLNYGDLGNII
-159 VSNFQDPLSRTQ
+159 VSNFQDPMSRTQ

-192 KLNSYQLMPSDVTA
+192 KLNSYHLMPSDVTA

-219 IGGLPTRKG
+219 IGGLPTRQG
-228 VELSATVIGK
+228 IELSASVIGK
-238 TRLTSADQFKE
+238 TRLHSADQFKE
-249 ILIKVQPD
+249 ILVKVQPD
-257 GSQIRLKDL
+257 GSQVRLKDV
-266 GEVVLGNETYSFDV
+266 GQVVLGNETYSFDV
-280 NYNGKPAAGI
+280 SYNGKPAAGI
-290 ALRLASGANMLETV
+290 ALRLAAGENMLEAV
-304 ERVKHTVEEL
+304 ERVKKRVDEL
-314 KPYLPAGVE
+314 KPYLPPGVE

-339 SVVHTLFE
+339 AVVHTLIE
-347 AIVLVFL
+347 AVVLVFL
-354 VMMLFMQNIR
+354 VMFLFLQNFR

-383 LYACGF
+383 LYAFGF

-418 RLMEEEHLTPRE
+418 RLMVEEHLSPRE
-430 ATYKSMQQISG
+430 ATYKSMKQISG
-441 ALVGIGLVIS
+441 ALVGIALVIG

-469 QFSITIITAMSLS
+469 QFSITIITAMGLS
-482 VLVALV
+482 VLVALI

-497 LKAHTGSKKQ
+497 LKEHTRDQKMKKKT
-507 QGFFAWFN
+507 GFFSWFN
-515 RVFQTNTNRYEASV
+515 RNFERNAGRYEGSV
-529 AKILRNPKRTF
+529 AKTLRNPKRTF
-540 VVYLLLLAGLVGLFR
+540 LIYALLLVGVALMYR
-555 NLPTSFLPDEDQGL
+555 HLPSAFLPDEDQGL
-569 LIVQIQTPP
+569 VIVQIQTPA
-578 NSSAERTEAVIKQ
+578 NSSAERTELVLKKL
-591 VRDYLLENE
+591 RTYLLEEE
-600 KEGVVSAFSLSGF
+600 KSGVVSAFSLSGY

-623 VVWVRL
+623 VMWVRL
-629 KPFEER
+629 RPFEDR
-635 KSSKN
+635 TSSKD
-640 SAFAIARRITQFA
+640 SAAAVADRITQFA
-653 DTVRD
+653 QTVPE
-658 AQVVSI
+658 ASIVSI
-664 VPPAIMEMGNAT
+664 VPPAILEMGNAT
-676 GFDLFLQDNGARGH
+676 GFDFFLQDNGSRGH
-690 AALMAARDQLLSLVE
+690 AALMQARDQLMRLAAE
-705 SEPALAIVRPNG
+705 DPAVASIRPNG

-727 IDDEKARAQQVSIEA
+727 IDDEKARALQVSIES

-757 DFIDKGRVK
+757 DFLDKGRVK

-773 MDSRISP
+773 MDARISP
-780 QDFDK
+780 EDFDK

-797 FSSFASG
+797 FSAFSTG
-804 DWVFGSPKLER
+804 RWIKGSPKLER
-815 YGGVPSVELLGQP
+815 YGGVASVEILGVP
-828 AAGYSTG
+828 SEGYSTG
-835 DAMAAIERIAA
+835 DAMTAIEKAA
-846 KLPSGFVVAWTG
+846 TKLPSGFSVSWTG

-864 AAGSQSTM
+864 AAGSQSTT

-877 LIMVFLCLA
+877 LVIVFLCLA
-886 ALYESWSVPVSI
+886 AMYESWTVPVSV
-898 MLVVPLGILGAVA
+898 MLVVPLGVLGAVA
-911 ATLGRGLANDVFFQV
+911 ATLGRGLSNDVFFQV

-944 FAKDLYEQQGRTL
+944 FAKDLYENQGRTL
-957 KQAAKEA
+957 IQAATEA
-964 AALRLRPIIMTSIAF
+964 ARLRLRPIIMTSIAF
-979 VMGTLPLARAFG
+979 VMGTLPLARATG

-1020 LFYVAVT
+1020 LFYVAIAKLFTRKRRVAAPVT
-1027 KIFSRKK
+1027 ANEGSRHD
-1034 PAAEAVLESTSSTD
+1034 A
-1048 PQLGS
+1048 
-1053 GD
+1053 

>member
-14 VIALAIMLAGALAI
+14 VIALAIMLGGALAI

-38 IAAPAIQISVTYPG
+38 IAAPAVQITVTYPG

-90 ITVTFDQGVDPDI
+90 ITVTFDQGVNPDI

-109 NKLQLATTNLPEEVQ
+109 NKLQLATPNLPAEVQ
-124 RQGIRVVKFQL
+124 RQGIRVVKFQV
-135 NFMLLVSLYSKDG
+135 NFMLLVSIYSKDG
-148 KLNYGDLGNLI
+148 KLSYGDLGNI
-159 VSNFQDPLSRTQ
+159 VVSSFQDPLSRTQ

-192 KLNSYQLMPSDVTA
+192 KLNSCQLMPSDVTA
-206 AIAAQNVQVSSGS
+206 AISAQNVQVSSGA

-238 TRLTSADQFKE
+238 TRLKTADEFKE
-249 ILIKVQPD
+249 ILVKVQPD

-266 GEVVLGNETYSFDV
+266 GEVVLGNETYSYDV

-290 ALRLASGANMLETV
+290 ALRLATGANMLETV
-304 ERVKHTVEEL
+304 ERVKSTVDQL
-314 KPYLPAGVE
+314 KPYLPPGVE

-330 SPSVKASIE
+330 SPSVKASID

-347 AIVLVFL
+347 AVVLVFL
-354 VMMLFMQNIR
+354 VMLLFLQNMR

-418 RLMEEEHLTPRE
+418 RLMEEEHLSPRD
-430 ATYKSMQQISG
+430 ATYKSMKQISG
-441 ALVGIGLVIS
+441 ALVGIALVIS

-469 QFSITIITAMSLS
+469 QFSITIITAMGLS

-497 LKAHTGSKKQ
+497 LKAHAGGQKKQ
-507 QGFFAWFN
+507 TGFFAWFN
-515 RVFQTNTNRYEASV
+515 RVFERNTDRYASSIS
-529 AKILRNPKRTF
+529 KILRNPKRTF
-540 VVYLLLLAGLVGLFR
+540 VIYALLLLGVIAMFR
-555 NLPTSFLPDEDQGL
+555 NLPSAFLPDEDQGL

-578 NSSAERTEAVIKQ
+578 NSSAERTQTVIDK
-591 VRDYLLENE
+591 VRTYLLEEE
-600 KEGVVSAFSLSGF
+600 KEGVVSAFNISGF

-623 VVWVRL
+623 VIWVRL

-635 KSSKN
+635 TKSEN
-640 SAFAIARRITQFA
+640 SAFAIAQRITRFA
-653 DTVRD
+653 STVRD
-658 AQVVSI
+658 ANVVSI

-690 AALMAARDQLLSLVE
+690 AALMEARDQLLKLVAK
-705 SEPALAIVRPNG
+705 EPALAIVRPNG
-717 LDDEAQYQVT
+717 LADEAQYQVT
-727 IDDEKARAQQVSIEA
+727 IDDEKARALQVSIES

-773 MDSRISP
+773 MDARISP
-780 QDFDK
+780 EDFDK
-785 WYVRNALGQMVP
+785 WYVRNAAGQMVP

-804 DWVFGSPKLER
+804 QWVYGSPKLER
-815 YGGVPSVELLGQP
+815 YNGIPSVELLGQP
-828 AAGYSTG
+828 APGYSTG
-835 DAMAAIERIAA
+835 DAMAAIERVASQ
-846 KLPSGFVVAWTG
+846 LPNGFGVSWTG

-864 AAGSQSTM
+864 AAGSQATT

-877 LIMVFLCLA
+877 LMIVFLCLA

-898 MLVVPLGILGAVA
+898 MLVVPLGVLGAVA
-911 ATLGRGLANDVFFQV
+911 ATLGRGLSNDVFFQV

-932 GLAAKNA
+932 GLTAKNA

-944 FAKDLYEQQGRTL
+944 FAKDLYENQGRTL
-957 KQAAKEA
+957 VQAATEA
-964 AALRLRPIIMTSIAF
+964 ARLRLRPIIMTSIAF
-979 VMGTLPLARAFG
+979 VMGTLPLARAYG

-1027 KIFSRKK
+1027 KMFKSKQRG
-1034 PAAEAVLESTSSTD
+1034 AVRVATPEGAQHD
-1048 PQLGS
+1048 A
-1053 GD
+1053 

>member
-14 VIALAIMLAGALAI
+14 VIALAIMLGGALAI

-38 IAAPAIQISVTYPG
+38 IAAPAVQITVTYPG

-90 ITVTFDQGVDPDI
+90 ITVTFDQGVNPDI

-109 NKLQLATTNLPEEVQ
+109 NKLQLATPNLPAEVQ
-124 RQGIRVVKFQL
+124 RQGIRVVKFQV
-135 NFMLLVSLYSKDG
+135 NFMLLVSIYSKDG
-148 KLNYGDLGNLI
+148 KLSYGDLGNII
-159 VSNFQDPLSRTQ
+159 VSSFQDPLSRTQ

-206 AIAAQNVQVSSGS
+206 AISAQNVQVSSGA

-238 TRLTSADQFKE
+238 TRLKTADEFKE
-249 ILIKVQPD
+249 ILVKVQPD

-266 GEVVLGNETYSFDV
+266 GEVVLGNETYSYDV

-290 ALRLASGANMLETV
+290 ALRLATGANMLETV
-304 ERVKHTVEEL
+304 ERVKNTVDQL
-314 KPYLPAGVE
+314 KPYLPPGVE

-330 SPSVKASIE
+330 SPSVKASID

-347 AIVLVFL
+347 AVVLVFL
-354 VMMLFMQNIR
+354 VMLLFLQNMR

-418 RLMEEEHLTPRE
+418 RLMEEEHLSPRD

-469 QFSITIITAMSLS
+469 QFSITIITAMGLS

-497 LKAHTGSKKQ
+497 LKAHAGGQKKQ
-507 QGFFAWFN
+507 TGFFAWSN
-515 RVFQTNTNRYEASV
+515 RVFERNTDRYASSISR
-529 AKILRNPKRTF
+529 ILRNPKRTF
-540 VVYLLLLAGLVGLFR
+540 VIYALLLLGVVAMFR
-555 NLPTSFLPDEDQGL
+555 NLPSAFLPDEDQGL

-578 NSSAERTEAVIKQ
+578 NSSAERTQTVIDK
-591 VRDYLLENE
+591 VRTYLLEEE
-600 KEGVVSAFSLSGF
+600 KDGVVSAFNISGF

-623 VVWVRL
+623 VIWVRL
-629 KPFEER
+629 KPFEARTDSE
-635 KSSKN
+635 N
-640 SAFAIARRITQFA
+640 SAFAIAQRITRFA
-653 DTVRD
+653 STVRD
-658 AQVVSI
+658 ANVVSI

-690 AALMAARDQLLSLVE
+690 AALMEARDQLLKLVAK
-705 SEPALAIVRPNG
+705 EPALAIVRPNG
-717 LDDEAQYQVT
+717 LADEAQYQVT
-727 IDDEKARAQQVSIEA
+727 IDDEKARALQVSIES

-757 DFIDKGRVK
+757 DFVDKGRVK

-773 MDSRISP
+773 MDARISP
-780 QDFDK
+780 EDFDK
-785 WYVRNALGQMVP
+785 WYVRNAAGQMVP

-804 DWVFGSPKLER
+804 QWVYGSPKLER
-815 YGGVPSVELLGQP
+815 YNGIPSVELLGQP
-828 AAGYSTG
+828 APGYSTG
-835 DAMAAIERIAA
+835 DAMAAIERVASQ
-846 KLPSGFVVAWTG
+846 LPNGFGVSWTG

-864 AAGSQSTM
+864 AAGSQAIT

-877 LIMVFLCLA
+877 LMIVFLCLA

-898 MLVVPLGILGAVA
+898 MLVVPLGVLGAVA
-911 ATLGRGLANDVFFQV
+911 ATLGRGLSNDVFFQV

-944 FAKDLYEQQGRTL
+944 FAKDLYENQGRTL
-957 KQAAKEA
+957 VQAATEA
-964 AALRLRPIIMTSIAF
+964 ARLRLRPIIMTSIAF
-979 VMGTLPLARAFG
+979 VMGTLPLARAYG

-1027 KIFSRKK
+1027 KVFKSRQRG
-1034 PAAEAVLESTSSTD
+1034 AVRVAIHEGAHHD
-1048 PQLGS
+1048 A
-1053 GD
+1053 

>member
-14 VIALAIMLAGALAI
+14 VIALAIMLAGVLAI

-38 IAAPAIQISVTYPG
+38 IAAPAVQISVTYPG

-59 DTVVQVIEQQLNGL
+59 DTVIQVIEQQLNGL

-81 AANSDGSVE
+81 NANSDGSVE
-90 ITVTFDQGVDPDI
+90 ITVTFDQGVNPDI

-109 NKLQLATTNLPEEVQ
+109 NKLQLATPNLPEEVQ
-124 RQGIRVVKFQL
+124 RQGIRVVKFQA
-135 NFMLLVSLYSKDG
+135 NFMLLVSIYSTDG
-148 KLNYGDLGNLI
+148 KLSYGDLGNII
-159 VSNFQDPLSRTQ
+159 VSSFKDPLSRTQ

-192 KLNSYQLMPSDVTA
+192 KLNSYQLMPSDVSA
-206 AIAAQNVQVSSGS
+206 AIASQNVQISSGS
-219 IGGLPTRKG
+219 IGGLPTRQG
-228 VELSATVIGK
+228 VELSANVIGK
-238 TRLTSADQFKE
+238 TRLRSADEFKE
-249 ILIKVQPD
+249 ILVKVRPD

-266 GEVVLGNETYSFDV
+266 GEVVLGSETYSYDV

-290 ALRLASGANMLETV
+290 ALRLASGANMLQTV
-304 ERVKHTVEEL
+304 ERVKQTVDKL
-314 KPYLPAGVE
+314 KANLPPGVE

-354 VMMLFMQNIR
+354 VMFLFLQNVR

-418 RLMEEEHLTPRE
+418 RLMQEEHLSPKE

-441 ALVGIGLVIS
+441 ALIGIALVIT

-469 QFSITIITAMSLS
+469 QFAITIITAMGLS
-482 VLVALV
+482 VLIALI
-488 FTPALCATM
+488 FTPALCATI
-497 LKAHTGSKKQ
+497 LKPHEAKKAT
-507 QGFFAWFN
+507 GFFAWFN
-515 RVFQTNTNRYEASV
+515 RMFERNTTRYERSITR
-529 AKILRNPKRTF
+529 ILSNRKRTF
-540 VVYLLLLAGLVGLFR
+540 VVYAMLLVGVALMFR
-555 NLPTSFLPDEDQGL
+555 NLPSAFLPDEDQGL
-569 LIVQIQTPP
+569 LVVQIQTPP
-578 NSSAERTEAVIKQ
+578 NSSAERTESVLKK
-591 VRDYLLENE
+591 VRHYLLE
-600 KEGVVSAFSLSGF
+600 KEQAGVLSAFTISGY

-635 KSSKN
+635 GAKEN
-640 SAFAIARRITQFA
+640 SAFAIGQRVTQFA
-653 DTVRD
+653 RTISE
-658 AQVVSI
+658 ASIVSI

-676 GFDLFLQDNGARGH
+676 GFDLYLQDNGARGH
-690 AALMAARDQLLSLVE
+690 SALMAARDQLMKLVAK
-705 SEPALAIVRPNG
+705 EPALSIIRPNG
-717 LDDEAQYQVT
+717 LNDEAQYQVT
-727 IDDEKARAQQVSIEA
+727 IDDEKARALQVTIESIN
-742 IDDTMSVAWGSTYVN
+742 DTMSVAWGSSYVN

-766 KVYVQGE
+766 RVYVQGE
-773 MDSRISP
+773 MDARISP
-780 QDFDK
+780 EDFDK

-797 FSSFASG
+797 FSAFASG
-804 DWVFGSPKLER
+804 TWVYGSPKLER
-815 YGGVPSVELLGQP
+815 YAGVPSVELLGTP
-828 AAGYSTG
+828 AEGYSTG
-835 DAMAAIERIAA
+835 DAMAAIERIASQ
-846 KLPSGFVVAWTG
+846 LPSGFDVAWTG

-877 LIMVFLCLA
+877 LLIVFLCLA
-886 ALYESWSVPVSI
+886 AMYESWTVPVSV
-898 MLVVPLGILGAVA
+898 MMVVPLGVLGAVA
-911 ATLGRGLANDVFFQV
+911 ATLGRGLSNDVFFQV

-944 FAKDLYEQQGRTL
+944 FAKELYEKQGRTL
-957 KQAAKEA
+957 VQAATEA
-964 AALRLRPIIMTSIAF
+964 ARLRLRPIIMTSIAF
-979 VMGTLPLARAFG
+979 VMGTLPLARAHG

-1020 LFYVAVT
+1020 LFYVVVM
-1027 KIFSRKK
+1027 KLISSRK
-1034 PAAEAVLESTSSTD
+1034 ACGERSLADIGV
-1048 PQLGS
+1048 QQ
-1053 GD
+1053 

>member
-14 VIALAIMLAGALAI
+14 VIALAIMLGGALAI

-38 IAAPAIQISVTYPG
+38 IAAPAVQITVTYPG

-90 ITVTFDQGVDPDI
+90 ITVTFDQGVNPDI

-109 NKLQLATTNLPEEVQ
+109 NKLQLATPNLPAEVQ
-124 RQGIRVVKFQL
+124 RQGIRVVKYQA
-135 NFMLLVSLYSKDG
+135 NFMLLVSIYSKDG
-148 KLNYGDLGNLI
+148 KLSYGDLGNII
-159 VSNFQDPLSRTQ
+159 VSSFQDPLSRTQ

-206 AIAAQNVQVSSGS
+206 AISAQNVQVSSGS

-238 TRLTSADQFKE
+238 TRLKTADEFKE
-249 ILIKVQPD
+249 ILVKVQPD
-257 GSQIRLKDL
+257 GAQIRLKDL
-266 GEVVLGNETYSFDV
+266 GEVVLGNETYSYDV

-290 ALRLASGANMLETV
+290 ALRLATGANMLETV
-304 ERVKHTVEEL
+304 ERVKHTVDQL
-314 KPYLPAGVE
+314 KAYLPPNVE

-330 SPSVKASIE
+330 SPSVKASID

-354 VMMLFMQNIR
+354 VMLLFLQNIR

-418 RLMEEEHLTPRE
+418 RLMEEEHLSPRE

-469 QFSITIITAMSLS
+469 QFSITIITAMGLS

-488 FTPALCATM
+488 FTPALCATL
-497 LKAHTGSKKQ
+497 LKAHAGGGKKQ
-507 QGFFAWFN
+507 KGFFAWFN
-515 RVFQTNTNRYEASV
+515 RMFERNTARYASSV
-529 AKILRNPKRTF
+529 STILRNPKRTF
-540 VVYLLLLAGLVGLFR
+540 AIYALLLVGVALMFR
-555 NLPTSFLPDEDQGL
+555 HLPSAFLPDEDQGL
-569 LIVQIQTPP
+569 LVVQIQTPP
-578 NSSAERTEAVIKQ
+578 NSSAERTEAVLDE
-591 VRDYLLENE
+591 VRRYLLEDE
-600 KEGVVSAFSLSGF
+600 KEGVTSAFNISGY

-623 VVWVRL
+623 VIWVRL

-635 KSSKN
+635 KSSQQ
-640 SAFAIARRITQFA
+640 SAFAIAQRITRFA
-653 DTVRD
+653 STVRD
-658 AQVVSI
+658 ANVVSI

-676 GFDLFLQDNGARGH
+676 GFDLFLQDNGAHGH
-690 AALMAARDQLLSLVE
+690 AALMEARNQLLKWVE
-705 SEPALAIVRPNG
+705 QEPALAIVRPNG

-727 IDDEKARAQQVSIEA
+727 IDDEKARALQVSIQS
-742 IDDTMSVAWGSTYVN
+742 IDDTMSVAWGSSYVN

-773 MDSRISP
+773 MDARISP
-780 QDFDK
+780 EDFDK
-785 WYVRNALGQMVP
+785 WYVRNAAGQMVP
-797 FSSFASG
+797 FSAFATG
-804 DWVFGSPKLER
+804 QWTYGSPKLER
-815 YGGVPSVELLGQP
+815 YGGIPSVELLGQP
-828 AAGYSTG
+828 APGYSTG
-835 DAMAAIERIAA
+835 DAMAAIERISA
-846 KLPSGFVVAWTG
+846 KLPNGFGVAWTG

-864 AAGSQSTM
+864 AAGSQATM

-877 LIMVFLCLA
+877 LLMVFLCLA

-911 ATLGRGLANDVFFQV
+911 ATLGRGLSNDVFFQV

-944 FAKDLYEQQGRTL
+944 FAKDLYENQDRTL
-957 KQAAKEA
+957 VEA
-964 AALRLRPIIMTSIAF
+964 ATEAARMRLRPIVMTSIAF

-1027 KIFSRKK
+1027 KLFKSGRRG
-1034 PAAEAVLESTSSTD
+1034 AVRVATHEGDRHEA
-1048 PQLGS
+1048 
-1053 GD
+1053 

>member
-14 VIALAIMLAGALAI
+14 VIALAIMLGGVLAI
-28 HSLPVNQYPN
+28 RGLPVNQYPN
-38 IAAPAIQISVTYPG
+38 IAAPAVQISVTYPG

-59 DTVVQVIEQQLNGL
+59 DTVIQVIEQQLNGL

-81 AANSDGSVE
+81 NANSDGSVE
-90 ITVTFDQGVDPDI
+90 ITVTFDQGINPDI

-109 NKLQLATTNLPEEVQ
+109 NKLQLATPNLPEEVQ
-124 RQGIRVVKFQL
+124 RQGIRVVKYQA
-135 NFMLLVSLYSKDG
+135 NFMLLVSIYSSDG
-148 KLNYGDLGNLI
+148 KLNYGDLGNII
-159 VSNFQDPLSRTQ
+159 VSSFKDPLSRTK

-206 AIAAQNVQVSSGS
+206 AISAQNVQVSSGS

-238 TRLTSADQFKE
+238 TRLRSADEFKE
-249 ILIKVQPD
+249 ILVKVQPD

-266 GEVVLGNETYSFDV
+266 GNVVLGSETYSYDV

-304 ERVKHTVEEL
+304 DRVKETVEHL
-314 KPYLPAGVE
+314 KAYLPPGVE

-339 SVVHTLFE
+339 SVIHTLFE

-354 VMMLFMQNIR
+354 VMFLFLQNMR

-418 RLMEEEHLTPRE
+418 RLMAEEHLSPRA

-441 ALVGIGLVIS
+441 ALVGITLVIS

-469 QFSITIITAMSLS
+469 QFSVTIITAMGLS
-482 VLVALV
+482 VLIALV
-488 FTPALCATM
+488 FTPALCATI
-497 LKAHTGSKKQ
+497 LKPHSASGKPQK
-507 QGFFAWFN
+507 GFFAWFN
-515 RVFQTNTNRYEASV
+515 RMFDRSTNRYHGSISR
-529 AKILRNPKRTF
+529 ILKNPKRTL
-540 VVYLLLLAGLVGLFR
+540 VIYMLLLVGVAVMFR
-555 NLPTSFLPDEDQGL
+555 SLPASFLPDEDQGL
-569 LIVQIQTPP
+569 MVVQIQTPP
-578 NSSAERTEAVIKQ
+578 NSSAERTESVIQK
-591 VRDYLLENE
+591 VRSYLLEQE
-600 KEGVVSAFSLSGF
+600 KSGVMSAFSISGY

-629 KPFEER
+629 RPFEER
-635 KSSKN
+635 TAKDD
-640 SAFAIARRITQFA
+640 SAFAIAQRVTKFA
-653 DTVRD
+653 HTVSE
-658 AQVVSI
+658 ASIVSI
-664 VPPAIMEMGNAT
+664 VPPAILEMGNAT
-676 GFDLFLQDNGARGH
+676 GFDLYLQDNGAHGH
-690 AALMAARDQLLSLVE
+690 AALMAARDRLMKLAEQ
-705 SEPALAIVRPNG
+705 EPALSIIRPNG
-717 LDDEAQYQVT
+717 LNDEAQYQVT
-727 IDDEKARAQQVSIEA
+727 IDDEKARALQVTIESI
-742 IDDTMSVAWGSTYVN
+742 DNTMSVAWGSTYVN

-773 MDSRISP
+773 MDARISP
-780 QDFDK
+780 EDFDK
-785 WYVRNALGQMVP
+785 WYVRNAAGQMVP
-797 FSSFASG
+797 FSAFATG
-804 DWVFGSPKLER
+804 EWIYGSPKLER
-815 YGGVPSVELLGQP
+815 YAGIPSVELLGMP
-828 AAGYSTG
+828 AEGYSTG
-835 DAMAAIERIAA
+835 DAMAAVDRIAS
-846 KLPSGFVVAWTG
+846 KLPSGFGVAWTG

-864 AAGSQSTM
+864 AAGSQATT

-877 LIMVFLCLA
+877 LMIVFLCLA
-886 ALYESWSVPVSI
+886 AMYESWSVPVSV
-898 MLVVPLGILGAVA
+898 MLVVPLGVLGAVA
-911 ATLGRGLANDVFFQV
+911 ATLGRGLSNDVFFQV

-944 FAKDLYEQQGRTL
+944 FAKDLHENHGRNL
-957 KQAAKEA
+957 FEA
-964 AALRLRPIIMTSIAF
+964 ATEAARLRLRPIIMTSIAF
-979 VMGTLPLARAFG
+979 VMGTLPLARAHG

-1020 LFYVAVT
+1020 LFYVAVMNLF
-1027 KIFSRKK
+1027 KSSRRES
-1034 PAAEAVLESTSSTD
+1034 AAGHIKGEARHDS
-1048 PQLGS
+1048 
-1053 GD
+1053 

>member
-14 VIALAIMLAGALAI
+14 VIALAIMLGGALAI

-38 IAAPAIQISVTYPG
+38 IAAPAIQITVTYPG
-52 ASAQTVQ
+52 ASAQTVK

-81 AANSDGSVE
+81 AANSDGSAE
-90 ITVTFDQGVDPDI
+90 ITVTFDQGVDPNI

-109 NKLQLATTNLPEEVQ
+109 NKLQLATPNLPDEVQ
-124 RQGIRVVKFQL
+124 RQGIRVVKFQA
-135 NFMLLVSLYSKDG
+135 NFMLLVSIYSEDG
-148 KLNYGDLGNLI
+148 KLNYGDLGNII
-159 VSNFQDPLSRTQ
+159 VSKFQDPLSRTQ

-180 FQNAMRIWLDPA
+180 FQNAMRVWLDPA

-206 AIAAQNVQVSSGS
+206 AISAQNVQVSSGS

-228 VELSATVIGK
+228 VQLSATVIGK
-238 TRLTSADQFKE
+238 TRFRTADDFKE
-249 ILIKVQPD
+249 ILVKVQPD

-266 GEVVLGNETYSFDV
+266 GKVVLGNETYSYDV

-304 ERVKHTVEEL
+304 KRVKATVDSL
-314 KPYLPAGVE
+314 KPYLPAGVK

-354 VMMLFMQNIR
+354 VMLLFLQNIR
-364 ATLIPT
+364 ATLVPT

-376 LLGTFGV
+376 LMGTFGV

-418 RLMEEEHLTPRE
+418 RLMEQEHLSPRD
-430 ATYKSMQQISG
+430 ATKKSMQQISG

-469 QFSITIITAMSLS
+469 QFSITIITAMALS
-482 VLVALV
+482 VLVALI
-488 FTPALCATM
+488 FTPALCATL
-497 LKAHTGSKKQ
+497 LKAHTGTKKQ
-507 QGFFAWFN
+507 TGFFAWFN
-515 RVFQTNTNRYEASV
+515 RIFERSGHRYEASV
-529 AKILRNPKRTF
+529 KKILRKPKRTF
-540 VVYLLLLAGLVGLFR
+540 GVYVLLLAGVAVLFH
-555 NLPTSFLPDEDQGL
+555 NLPTAFLPDEDQGL

-578 NSSAERTEAVIKQ
+578 NSSAERTEAVLGK
-591 VRDYLLENE
+591 VRKYLLENE
-600 KEGVVSAFSLSGF
+600 KDGVISAFNISGF

-635 KSSKN
+635 NSSEN
-640 SAFAIARRITQFA
+640 TSFAISKRITRFA
-653 DTVRD
+653 STIRD
-658 AQVVSI
+658 AKVVSI

-690 AALMAARDQLLSLVE
+690 AALMAARNQLLQLAE
-705 SEPALAIVRPNG
+705 KEPALAIVRPNG

-727 IDDEKARAQQVSIEA
+727 IDDEKARALQVSIES

-757 DFIDKGRVK
+757 DFIDKGRIK

-773 MDSRISP
+773 MDARISP
-780 QDFDK
+780 EDFDK
-785 WYVRNALGQMVP
+785 WYVRNAVGQMVP
-797 FSSFASG
+797 FSSFATG
-804 DWVFGSPKLER
+804 HWINGSPKLER
-815 YGGVPSVELLGQP
+815 YGGVPAVEMLGQP
-828 AAGYSTG
+828 AEGYSTG
-835 DAMAAIERIAA
+835 DAMAAIERIST
-846 KLPSGFVVAWTG
+846 KLPRGFGVAWTG

-872 LYVLS
+872 LYALS

-886 ALYESWSVPVSI
+886 ALYESWTVPVSI
-898 MLVVPLGILGAVA
+898 LFVIPLGILGAVV
-911 ATLGRGLANDVFFQV
+911 ATLSRGLANDVFFQV

-944 FAKDLYEQQGRTL
+944 FAKELYEKQGRTL
-957 KQAAKEA
+957 MQAAAEA
-964 AALRLRPIIMTSIAF
+964 AGLRLRPIIMTSIAF
-979 VMGTLPLARAFG
+979 VMGTLPLARAYG

-1020 LFYVAVT
+1020 LFYVTVT
-1027 KIFSRKK
+1027 NLFSRKK
-1034 PAAEAVLESTSSTD
+1034 RGAEPVAD
-1048 PQLGS
+1048 DS
-1053 GD
+1053 GVDNEA

>member
-14 VIALAIMLAGALAI
+14 VIALAIMLGGALAI

-38 IAAPAIQISVTYPG
+38 IAAPAVQITVTYPG

-90 ITVTFDQGVDPDI
+90 ITVTFDQGVNPDI

-109 NKLQLATTNLPEEVQ
+109 NKLQLATPNLPAEVQ
-124 RQGIRVVKFQL
+124 RQGIRVVKFQA
-135 NFMLLVSLYSKDG
+135 NFMLLVSIYSKDG
-148 KLNYGDLGNLI
+148 KLSYGDLGNII
-159 VSNFQDPLSRTQ
+159 VSSFQDPLSRTQ

-206 AIAAQNVQVSSGS
+206 AISAQNVQVSSGS

-238 TRLTSADQFKE
+238 TRLKTADEFKE
-249 ILIKVQPD
+249 ILVKVQPD

-266 GEVVLGNETYSFDV
+266 GEVVLGNETYSYDV

-290 ALRLASGANMLETV
+290 ALRLATGANMLETV
-304 ERVKHTVEEL
+304 ERVKHTVDQL
-314 KPYLPAGVE
+314 KANLPPNVE

-330 SPSVKASIE
+330 SPSVKASID

-354 VMMLFMQNIR
+354 VMLLFLQNIR

-469 QFSITIITAMSLS
+469 QFSVTIITAMGLS
-482 VLVALV
+482 VLVALI
-488 FTPALCATM
+488 FTPALCASM
-497 LKAHTGSKKQ
+497 LKAHAGGVKKPK
-507 QGFFAWFN
+507 GFFAWFN
-515 RVFQTNTNRYEASV
+515 RVFERNTDRYEKSV
-529 AKILRNPKRTF
+529 SKILRNPKRTF
-540 VVYLLLLAGLVGLFR
+540 VIYGLLLLGVALMFR
-555 NLPTSFLPDEDQGL
+555 NLPSAFLPDEDQGL
-569 LIVQIQTPP
+569 LVVQIQTPA
-578 NSSAERTEAVIKQ
+578 NSSAERTEAVLNK
-591 VRDYLLENE
+591 VRQYLLEDE
-600 KEGVVSAFSLSGF
+600 KEGVVSAFNISGY

-623 VVWVRL
+623 VIWVRL

-635 KSSKN
+635 KSSEN
-640 SAFAIARRITQFA
+640 SAFAIAQRITRFA
-653 DTVRD
+653 GTIRD
-658 AQVVSI
+658 ANVVSI

-676 GFDLFLQDNGARGH
+676 GFDLFLQDNGAHGH
-690 AALMAARDQLLSLVE
+690 AALMAARDQLMKLVE
-705 SEPALAIVRPNG
+705 KEPALAIVRPNG

-727 IDDEKARAQQVSIEA
+727 IDDEKARALQVTIES

-780 QDFDK
+780 EDFDK
-785 WYVRNALGQMVP
+785 WYVRNAAGQMVP
-797 FSSFASG
+797 FSAFATG
-804 DWVFGSPKLER
+804 QWVYGSPKLER
-815 YGGVPSVELLGQP
+815 YGGIPSVELLGQP
-828 AAGYSTG
+828 APGYSTG
-835 DAMAAIERIAA
+835 DAMAAIERISDQ
-846 KLPSGFVVAWTG
+846 LPNGFGVAWTG

-864 AAGSQSTM
+864 AAGSQATM

-877 LIMVFLCLA
+877 LMMVFLCLA

-911 ATLGRGLANDVFFQV
+911 ATLGRGLSNDVFFQV

-944 FAKDLYEQQGRTL
+944 FAKDLYENQGRTL
-957 KQAAKEA
+957 VEA
-964 AALRLRPIIMTSIAF
+964 ATEAARLRLRPIVMTSIAF

-1020 LFYVAVT
+1020 LFYVAIT
-1027 KIFSRKK
+1027 NLFKSKRRG
-1034 PAAEAVLESTSSTD
+1034 AASVAIHVGAHHD
-1048 PQLGS
+1048 A
-1053 GD
+1053 

>member
-14 VIALAIMLAGALAI
+14 VIALAIMLGGALAI

-38 IAAPAIQISVTYPG
+38 IAAPAVQITVTYPG

-90 ITVTFDQGVDPDI
+90 ITVTFDQGVNPDI

-109 NKLQLATTNLPEEVQ
+109 NKLQLATPNLPAEVQ
-124 RQGIRVVKFQL
+124 RQGIRVVKFQV
-135 NFMLLVSLYSKDG
+135 NFMLLVSIYSKDG
-148 KLNYGDLGNLI
+148 KLSYGDLGNII
-159 VSNFQDPLSRTQ
+159 VSSFQDPLSRTQ

-206 AIAAQNVQVSSGS
+206 AISAQNVQVSSGA

-238 TRLTSADQFKE
+238 TRLKTADEFKE
-249 ILIKVQPD
+249 ILVKVQPD
-257 GSQIRLKDL
+257 GAQIRLKDL
-266 GEVVLGNETYSFDV
+266 GEVVLGNETYSYDV

-290 ALRLASGANMLETV
+290 ALRLATGANMLETV
-304 ERVKHTVEEL
+304 ERVKNTVDQL
-314 KPYLPAGVE
+314 KPYLPPGVE

-330 SPSVKASIE
+330 SPSVKASID

-347 AIVLVFL
+347 AVVLVFL
-354 VMMLFMQNIR
+354 VMLLFLQNIR

-418 RLMEEEHLTPRE
+418 RLMEEEHLSPRD

-469 QFSITIITAMSLS
+469 QFSITIITAMGLS

-497 LKAHTGSKKQ
+497 LKAHAGGQKKQ
-507 QGFFAWFN
+507 TGFFAWFN
-515 RVFQTNTNRYEASV
+515 RVFERNTDRYASSIS
-529 AKILRNPKRTF
+529 KILRNPKRTF
-540 VVYLLLLAGLVGLFR
+540 VIYALLLLGVVAMFR
-555 NLPTSFLPDEDQGL
+555 NLPSAFLPDEDQGL

-578 NSSAERTEAVIKQ
+578 NSSAERTQTVIDS
-591 VRDYLLENE
+591 VRTYLLEEE
-600 KEGVVSAFSLSGF
+600 KDGVVSAFNISGF

-623 VVWVRL
+623 VIWVRL
-629 KPFEER
+629 KPFEARTDSE
-635 KSSKN
+635 N
-640 SAFAIARRITQFA
+640 SAFAIAQRITRFA
-653 DTVRD
+653 STVRD
-658 AQVVSI
+658 ANVVSI

-690 AALMAARDQLLSLVE
+690 AALMEARDQLLKRVAK
-705 SEPALAIVRPNG
+705 EPALAIVRPNG
-717 LDDEAQYQVT
+717 LADEAQYQVT
-727 IDDEKARAQQVSIEA
+727 IDDEKARALQVSIES

-757 DFIDKGRVK
+757 DFVDKGRVK

-773 MDSRISP
+773 MDARISP
-780 QDFDK
+780 EDFDK
-785 WYVRNALGQMVP
+785 WYVRNAAGQMVP

-804 DWVFGSPKLER
+804 QWVYGSPKLER
-815 YGGVPSVELLGQP
+815 YNGIPSVELLGQP
-828 AAGYSTG
+828 APGYSTG
-835 DAMAAIERIAA
+835 DAMAAIERVASQ
-846 KLPSGFVVAWTG
+846 LPNGFGVSWTG

-864 AAGSQSTM
+864 AAGSQAIT

-877 LIMVFLCLA
+877 LMIVFLCLA

-898 MLVVPLGILGAVA
+898 MLVVPLGVLGAVA
-911 ATLGRGLANDVFFQV
+911 ATLGRGLSNDVFFQV

-944 FAKDLYEQQGRTL
+944 FAKDLYENQGRTL
-957 KQAAKEA
+957 VQAATEA
-964 AALRLRPIIMTSIAF
+964 ARLRLRPIIMTSIAF
-979 VMGTLPLARAFG
+979 VMGTLPLARAYG

-1027 KIFSRKK
+1027 KVFKSRQRG
-1034 PAAEAVLESTSSTD
+1034 AVRVAIHEGAHHD
-1048 PQLGS
+1048 A
-1053 GD
+1053 

>member
-14 VIALAIMLAGALAI
+14 VIALAIMLGGALAI
-28 HSLPVNQYPN
+28 HSLPVNQYPD
-38 IAAPAIQISVTYPG
+38 IAAPAVQITVTYPG

-90 ITVTFDQGVDPDI
+90 ITVTFDQGVNPDI

-109 NKLQLATTNLPEEVQ
+109 NKLQLATPNLPAEVQ
-124 RQGIRVVKFQL
+124 RQGIRVVKFQV
-135 NFMLLVSLYSKDG
+135 NFMLLVSIYSKDG
-148 KLNYGDLGNLI
+148 KLSYGDLGNI
-159 VSNFQDPLSRTQ
+159 VVSSFQDPLSRTQ

-206 AIAAQNVQVSSGS
+206 AISAQNVQVSSGA

-238 TRLTSADQFKE
+238 TRLKTADEFKE
-249 ILIKVQPD
+249 ILVKVQPD

-266 GEVVLGNETYSFDV
+266 GEVVLGNETYSYDV

-290 ALRLASGANMLETV
+290 ALRLATGANMLETV
-304 ERVKHTVEEL
+304 ARVKNTVDQL
-314 KPYLPAGVE
+314 KPYLPPGVE

-330 SPSVKASIE
+330 SPSVKASID

-347 AIVLVFL
+347 AVVLVFL
-354 VMMLFMQNIR
+354 VMLLFLQNMR

-418 RLMEEEHLTPRE
+418 RLMEEEHLSPRD
-430 ATYKSMQQISG
+430 ATYKSMKQISG

-469 QFSITIITAMSLS
+469 QFSITIITAMGLS

-497 LKAHTGSKKQ
+497 LKAHAGGQKKQ
-507 QGFFAWFN
+507 TGFFAWFN
-515 RVFQTNTNRYEASV
+515 RVFERNTDRYASSIS
-529 AKILRNPKRTF
+529 KILRNPKRTF
-540 VVYLLLLAGLVGLFR
+540 VIYALLLLGVIAMFR
-555 NLPTSFLPDEDQGL
+555 NLPSAFLPDEDQGL

-578 NSSAERTEAVIKQ
+578 NSSAERTQTVIDK
-591 VRDYLLENE
+591 VRTYLLEEE
-600 KEGVVSAFSLSGF
+600 KEGVVSAFNISGF

-623 VVWVRL
+623 VIWVRL

-635 KSSKN
+635 TKSEN
-640 SAFAIARRITQFA
+640 SAFAIAQRITRFA
-653 DTVRD
+653 STVRD
-658 AQVVSI
+658 ANVVSI

-690 AALMAARDQLLSLVE
+690 AALMEARDQLLKLVAK
-705 SEPALAIVRPNG
+705 EPALAIVRPNG
-717 LDDEAQYQVT
+717 LADEAQYQVT
-727 IDDEKARAQQVSIEA
+727 IDDEKARALQVSIES

-773 MDSRISP
+773 MDARISP
-780 QDFDK
+780 EDFDK
-785 WYVRNALGQMVP
+785 WYVRNAAGQMVP

-804 DWVFGSPKLER
+804 QWVYGSPKLER
-815 YGGVPSVELLGQP
+815 YNGIPSVELLGQP
-828 AAGYSTG
+828 APGYSTG
-835 DAMAAIERIAA
+835 DAMAAIERVASQ
-846 KLPSGFVVAWTG
+846 LPNGFGVSWTG

-864 AAGSQSTM
+864 AAGSQATT

-877 LIMVFLCLA
+877 LMIVFLCLA

-898 MLVVPLGILGAVA
+898 MLVVPLGVLGAVA
-911 ATLGRGLANDVFFQV
+911 ATLGRGLSNDVFFQV

-944 FAKDLYEQQGRTL
+944 FAKDLYENQGRTL
-957 KQAAKEA
+957 VQAATEA
-964 AALRLRPIIMTSIAF
+964 ARLRLRPIIMTSIAF
-979 VMGTLPLARAFG
+979 VMGTLPLARAYG

-1027 KIFSRKK
+1027 KMFKSKQRG
-1034 PAAEAVLESTSSTD
+1034 AVRVATPEGAQHD
-1048 PQLGS
+1048 A
-1053 GD
+1053 

>member
-28 HSLPVNQYPN
+28 RSLPVNQYPN
-38 IAAPAIQISVTYPG
+38 IAAPAVMITVTYPG

-59 DTVVQVIEQQLNGL
+59 DTVLQVIEQQLNGL

-90 ITVTFDQGVDPDI
+90 IIVTFDQGINPDI

-109 NKLQLATTNLPEEVQ
+109 NKLQLATPNLPQEVQ
-124 RQGIRVVKFQL
+124 RQGIRVVKYQA
-135 NFMLLVSLYSKDG
+135 NFMLLVGLVSTDG
-148 KLNYGDLGNLI
+148 KLNYGDLGNLV

-192 KLNSYQLMPSDVTA
+192 KLNSYQLMPKDVVD
-206 AIAAQNVQVSSGS
+206 AISAQNVQVSSGS
-219 IGGLPTRKG
+219 VGGLPTRKG
-228 VELSATVIGK
+228 VQLSATVIGK
-238 TRLTSADQFKE
+238 TRLNSADEFKE
-249 ILIKVQPD
+249 ILVKVQPD

-266 GEVVLGNETYSFDV
+266 GDVVLGNETYSYDV

-290 ALRLASGANMLETV
+290 ALRLATGANMLEAVAHVKKTV
-304 ERVKHTVEEL
+304 DSL
-314 KPYLPAGVE
+314 KPYLPPGVE

-330 SPSVKASIE
+330 SPSVKASID

-354 VMMLFMQNIR
+354 VMFLFLQNFR

-383 LYACGF
+383 LYALGF

-418 RLMEEEHLTPRE
+418 RLMEEENLSPRE
-430 ATYKSMQQISG
+430 ATYKSMSQISG

-469 QFSITIITAMSLS
+469 QFSVTIITAMGLS
-482 VLVALV
+482 VLVALI
-488 FTPALCATM
+488 FTPALCATL
-497 LKAHTGSKKQ
+497 LKAHVAHGQKKQ
-507 QGFFAWFN
+507 RGFFAWFN
-515 RVFQTNTNRYEASV
+515 RVFDSSTVRYEGFVSR
-529 AKILRNPKRTF
+529 ILRNPKRTF
-540 VVYLLLLAGLVGLFR
+540 VVYFLLLAGVAMMFR
-555 NLPTSFLPDEDQGL
+555 DLPTAFLPDEDQGL

-578 NSSAERTEAVIKQ
+578 NSSAERTEAVLNQ
-591 VRDYLLENE
+591 VREYLRDDE
-600 KEGVVSAFSLSGF
+600 KDGVVSAFSISGF

-623 VVWVRL
+623 VIWVRL
-629 KPFEER
+629 KPFEAR
-635 KSSKN
+635 KSSEN
-640 SAFAIARRITQFA
+640 NAFAISKRITAFA
-653 DTVRD
+653 ATIKD
-658 AQVVSI
+658 ANVVSI

-690 AALMAARDQLLSLVE
+690 TALLQARDQLMSLAAK
-705 SEPALAIVRPNG
+705 EPALAITRANG

-727 IDDEKARAQQVSIEA
+727 IDDEKARALQVSIES
-742 IDDTMSVAWGSTYVN
+742 IDNTMSVAWGSTYVN

-773 MDSRISP
+773 IDARISP
-780 QDFDK
+780 EDFDK
-785 WYVRNALGQMVP
+785 WYVRNDAGQMVP
-797 FSSFASG
+797 FSSFATG
-804 DWVFGSPKLER
+804 TWVYGSPKLER
-815 YGGVPSVELLGQP
+815 YSGIPSVELLGQP
-828 AAGYSTG
+828 AEGYSTG

-846 KLPSGFVVAWTG
+846 QLPNGFGVSWTG

-864 AAGSQSTM
+864 AAGSQATL
-872 LYVLS
+872 LYVMS
-877 LIMVFLCLA
+877 LVIVFLCLA
-886 ALYESWSVPVSI
+886 AMYESWSVPVAV
-898 MLVVPLGILGAVA
+898 MLVVPLGVLGAVA
-911 ATLGRGLANDVFFQV
+911 ATLGRGLSNDVFFQV

-944 FAKDLYEQQGRTL
+944 FAKDLYENHGRSLVEATT
-957 KQAAKEA
+957 EA
-964 AALRLRPIIMTSIAF
+964 ARLRLRPIIMTSIAF
-979 VMGTLPLARAFG
+979 VMGTLPLARAYG

-1020 LFYVAVT
+1020 LFYVAVM
-1027 KIFSRKK
+1027 KLFK
-1034 PAAEAVLESTSSTD
+1034 PKQRAVTVQATREGVSHD
-1048 PQLGS
+1048 V
-1053 GD
+1053 

>member
-14 VIALAIMLAGALAI
+14 VIALAIMLGGALAI

-38 IAAPAIQISVTYPG
+38 IAAPAVQITVTYPG

-90 ITVTFDQGVDPDI
+90 ITVTFDQGVNPDI

-109 NKLQLATTNLPEEVQ
+109 NKLQLATPNLPAEVQ
-124 RQGIRVVKFQL
+124 RQGIRVVKFQV
-135 NFMLLVSLYSKDG
+135 NFMLLVSIYSKDG
-148 KLNYGDLGNLI
+148 KLSYGDLGNII
-159 VSNFQDPLSRTQ
+159 VSSFQDPLSRTQ

-206 AIAAQNVQVSSGS
+206 AISAQNVQVSSGA

-238 TRLTSADQFKE
+238 TRLKTADEFKE
-249 ILIKVQPD
+249 ILVKVQPD

-266 GEVVLGNETYSFDV
+266 GEVVLGNETYSYDV

-290 ALRLASGANMLETV
+290 ALRLATGANMLETV
-304 ERVKHTVEEL
+304 ERVKNTVDQL
-314 KPYLPAGVE
+314 KPYLPPGVE

-330 SPSVKASIE
+330 SPSVKASID

-347 AIVLVFL
+347 AVVLVFL
-354 VMMLFMQNIR
+354 VMLLFLQNMR

-418 RLMEEEHLTPRE
+418 RLMEEEHLSPRD

-469 QFSITIITAMSLS
+469 QFSITIITAMGLS

-497 LKAHTGSKKQ
+497 LKAHAGGQKKQ
-507 QGFFAWFN
+507 TGFFAWFN
-515 RVFQTNTNRYEASV
+515 RVFERNTDRYASSISR
-529 AKILRNPKRTF
+529 ILRNPKRTF
-540 VVYLLLLAGLVGLFR
+540 VIYALLLLGVVAMFR
-555 NLPTSFLPDEDQGL
+555 NLPSAFLPDEDQGL

-578 NSSAERTEAVIKQ
+578 NSSAERTQTVIDK
-591 VRDYLLENE
+591 VRTYLLEEE
-600 KEGVVSAFSLSGF
+600 KDGVVSAFNISGF

-623 VVWVRL
+623 VIWVRL
-629 KPFEER
+629 KPFEARTDSE
-635 KSSKN
+635 N
-640 SAFAIARRITQFA
+640 SAFAIAQRITRFA
-653 DTVRD
+653 STVRD
-658 AQVVSI
+658 ANVVSI

-690 AALMAARDQLLSLVE
+690 AALMEARDQLLKLVAK
-705 SEPALAIVRPNG
+705 EPALAIVRPNG
-717 LDDEAQYQVT
+717 LADEAQYQVT
-727 IDDEKARAQQVSIEA
+727 IDDEKARALQVSIES

-757 DFIDKGRVK
+757 DFVDKGRVK

-773 MDSRISP
+773 MDARISP
-780 QDFDK
+780 EDFDK
-785 WYVRNALGQMVP
+785 WYVRNAAGQMVP

-804 DWVFGSPKLER
+804 QWVYGSPKLER
-815 YGGVPSVELLGQP
+815 YNGIPSVELLGQP
-828 AAGYSTG
+828 APGYSTG
-835 DAMAAIERIAA
+835 DAMAAIERVASQ
-846 KLPSGFVVAWTG
+846 LPNGFGVSWTG

-864 AAGSQSTM
+864 AAGSQAIT

-877 LIMVFLCLA
+877 LMIVFLCLA

-898 MLVVPLGILGAVA
+898 MLVVPLGVLGAVA
-911 ATLGRGLANDVFFQV
+911 ATLGRGLSNDVFFQV

-944 FAKDLYEQQGRTL
+944 FAKDLYENQGRTL
-957 KQAAKEA
+957 VQAATEA
-964 AALRLRPIIMTSIAF
+964 ARLRLRPIIMTSIAF
-979 VMGTLPLARAFG
+979 VMGTLPLARAYG

-1027 KIFSRKK
+1027 KVFKSRQRG
-1034 PAAEAVLESTSSTD
+1034 AVRVAIHEGAHHD
-1048 PQLGS
+1048 A
-1053 GD
+1053 